1 MKIAITGHCNG
12 IGKAIFDKLSEK
24 GHELIGFDIVDES
37 VISIMA
43 KKKF

>member
-1 MKIAITGHCNG
+1 MVLVKQYLINR
-12 IGKAIFDKLSEK
+12 K

-37 VISIMA
+37 DISIMA